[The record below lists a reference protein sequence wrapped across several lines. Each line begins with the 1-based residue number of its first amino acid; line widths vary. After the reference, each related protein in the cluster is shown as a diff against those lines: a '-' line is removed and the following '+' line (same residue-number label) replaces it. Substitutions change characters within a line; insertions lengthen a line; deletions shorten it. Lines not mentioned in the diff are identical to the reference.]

1 MADIIL
7 HHYPLSPYAEK
18 ARTALGIKRAA
29 WRSVIIPVIMP
40 KPDLMPLTGGYRKT
54 PVMQIGADIYCD
66 TQLILRELE
75 RRIPSPSLYPAGTR
89 GLADGIAWWA
99 ERSLF
104 NVAVGVT
111 FAKTGGQLP
120 PGFREDRTQFSGRD
134 LNVERIRAAEPRL
147 LADYRAQLQWLEE
160 NLSGGRKFLL
170 CDAPSVADCAL
181 YLMVWFARRPRPEL
195 FAPFPHID
203 AWAERMKAIGHGT
216 PTETDGK
223 EALAIA
229 KAATP
234 TPVKAV
240 HDGSGPALGARVTV
254 AADDSG
260 RDPVAGE
267 LLALA
272 QDEIVISRADPAVG
286 AIHQHFPRVGFVLAA
301 A

>member
-18 ARTALGIKRAA
+18 ARVALGIKKAA

-54 PVMQIGADIYCD
+54 PVMQIGADVYCD
-66 TQLILRELE
+66 TQLIVRELE
-75 RRIPSPSLYPAGTR
+75 RRIPEPTFYPGGNR

-111 FAKTGGQLP
+111 FAKSGDQLP
-120 PGFREDRTQFSGRD
+120 QAFRDDRAKFSGRAFD
-134 LNVERIRAAEPRL
+134 PERTRAAEPKL

-170 CDAPSVADCAL
+170 ADQPSAADAAL
-181 YLMVWFARRPRPEL
+181 YHMVWFTRRPRPEL
-195 FAPFPHID
+195 FATFPNVS
-203 AWAERMKAIGHGT
+203 AWADRIKAIGHGT
-216 PTETDGK
+216 PMETDAK

-234 TPVKAV
+234 AALKPA
-240 HDGSGPALGARVTV
+240 HDGTGPALGASVTV
-254 AADDSG
+254 TPDDSG
-260 RDPVAGE
+260 RDPVAGDLL
-267 LLALA
+267 LLAP
-272 QDEIVISRADPAVG
+272 DEIVISRSDPAVG
-286 AIHQHFPRVGFVLAA
+286 EIHQHFPRVGFVLAA